1 MKELFRRKKLLGRLT
16 AFLLVLILILSTATS
31 ALATTEDNTVL
42 PEIRD
47 LLQNKY
53 ADPVSQDVLNAPT
66 IDEMLR
72 RLGDPHTTYFSPKEY
87 QDFVDSV
94 NMSFTGIGI
103 HIDTLPEGV
112 KVVSVVKGSPAADA
126 GLKAGD
132 VIVSA
137 DGQSLAGLTNE
148 QAVNYLRGPVGSSVQ
163 ISVKRGTATKEFTV
177 VRRTVAEPT
186 VEGSVLDGHI
196 GYIQLESF
204 GDSTPM
210 EFASAVVKLNYQNVN
225 SWIIDLRDNGGG
237 YLTSAIDIAGF
248 FIGPNVALKVKDR
261 TGGLHLYQA
270 PSQPF
275 SLNQPIIFLTNEYS
289 ASASEILTSAVKD
302 YHKATIV
309 GTRTY
314 GKGTVQ
320 SMFPLSNGG
329 VLKMTVDH
337 FYSAFGH
344 EINKVGITPDVNIV
358 NSDSRKVAELMLS
371 GKQTALD
378 MAATP
383 DYWEAWRELV
393 NATSTDAKPG
403 QYSLYSLYY
412 PGYQKMA
419 EVDNVSLNQIFN
431 VHFNADVDWKSVND
445 STVEL
450 INSMTGERV
459 LTTFETLGPS
469 DVQVIPEKDL
479 SPDSTYWLVVHP
491 TVKDTSGKA
500 LSGGTVSVLHT
511 TQGSVPGQ
519 QAKIQSFGSFR
530 PLSKRPLPNTVDP
543 DYGWAIQDLTKK

>member
-1 MKELFRRKKLLGRLT
+1 MREFFWRKKLLGRFT
-16 AFLLVLILILSTATS
+16 ALMLVLTLILSTSTS
-31 ALATTEDNTVL
+31 ALAATNDNVL
-42 PEIRD
+42 PEVRD
-47 LLQNKY
+47 LLQKQY
-53 ADPVSQDVLNAPT
+53 ADPVSQDVLSAPT

-72 RLGDPHTTYFSPKEY
+72 RLGDPHTTYFSPQEY

-103 HIDTLPEGV
+103 HIEMLPEGV
-112 KVVSVVKGSPAADA
+112 KVVSVVKGSPAEEV

-137 DGQSLAGLTNE
+137 DGQSLAGLSDE
-148 QAVNYLRGPVGSSVQ
+148 EAVKYLRGPEGSSVQ
-163 ISVKRGTATKEFTV
+163 ISVKRGTETKEFTV
-177 VRRTVAEPT
+177 ARRTVSEPT

-210 EFASAVVKLNYQNVN
+210 EFASAVVKLDYQNVD
-225 SWIIDLRDNGGG
+225 SWIVDLRDNGGG

-248 FIGPNVALKVKDR
+248 FIGSNVAVKVKDR
-261 TGGLHLYQA
+261 TGVLHLYQA
-270 PSQPF
+270 PYQPF
-275 SLNQPIIFLTNEYS
+275 TLNQPIIFLTNEYS

-302 YHKATIV
+302 YKKATIV

-320 SMFPLSNGG
+320 TMFPLSNGG

-344 EINKVGITPDVNIV
+344 EINKVGVTPDVNIV
-358 NSDSRKVAELMLS
+358 NSDSLKAAELMLAN
-371 GKQTALD
+371 KQTALD
-378 MAATP
+378 MAKTP

-393 NATSTDAKPG
+393 NTTSSDVKPE
-403 QYSLYSLYY
+403 QYALYSLYY
-412 PGYQKMA
+412 PDYQKMA
-419 EVDNVSLNQIFN
+419 EIANVSLNQLFN
-431 VHFNADVDWKSVND
+431 VHFNKAVDWQSVND
-445 STVEL
+445 STIEL
-450 INSMTGERV
+450 INSMTGERI

-500 LSGGTVSVLHT
+500 MSGGTVTILHT
-511 TQGSVPGQ
+511 TQGSAAEPK
-519 QAKIQSFGSFR
+519 AKTQSFGSFR
-530 PLSKRPLPNTVDP
+530 PLSERPLTNTNDP